1 MKKGAAAKVDEI
13 RPASLFNYNMLS
25 YQDAVWAEHF
35 AQVLFSN
42 KLTQRRKDRDLPQE
56 RSRFS
61 ERVGIRSIFDGRYR
75 FSRYFGQTDFNTPTT
90 LEALLSK
97 NDIELYDLR
106 EDPDEMRN
114 LAMDPKRNG
123 ELLTALNKLSN
134 DLILTEVGV
143 DDGSFL
149 PIRNGKWYFPPANER

>member
-1 MKKGAAAKVDEI
+1 MKKGAGAQVDEI

-25 YQDAVWAEHF
+25 YQDALWAEHF

-42 KLTQRRKDRDLPQE
+42 KLTHAEKIETFLKNDPD
-56 RSRFS
+56 FA
-61 ERVGIRSIFDGRYR
+61 ERVGIRNMFDGRYR
-75 FSRYFGQTDFNTPTT
+75 YSRYFGQTDFNTPTT

-134 DLILTEVGV
+134 DLILTEVGG